1 MLHCSKKAYEDTCI
15 IIQFSKTA
23 CKNIM
28 KETTALLQDRGI
40 TGVYILLSAMFPLIN
55 MYYG

>member
-1 MLHCSKKAYEDTCI
+1 
-15 IIQFSKTA
+15 
-23 CKNIM
+23 M